1 MPAAAALAPTASAG
15 ARRTRCAAP
24 YTLTP
29 SHPLL
34 PSPRPS
40 QSQVL
45 EVKTCI
51 RYAKPNGLKVDRA
64 KTIAKLPPERQAWLQ
79 KELRRWPQLLDQ
91 NLDLLAKLADPECP
105 GPNENTVRA
114 NGKWEPELAV
124 AYDFSIDRMARG
136 RWRWFHGSI
145 NTAERQDLSIDSLVE
160 LEGTVQ

>member
-1 MPAAAALAPTASAG
+1 M
-15 ARRTRCAAP
+15 
-24 YTLTP
+24 
-29 SHPLL
+29 
-34 PSPRPS
+34 
-40 QSQVL
+40 L

-114 NGKWEPELAV
+114 NGKWQPELAV

-136 RWRWFHGSI
+136 FHGSI
-145 NTAERQDLSIDSLVE
+145 MTAERQDLSIDSLVE